1 MHTGKEDAD
10 SSYVYCTEC
19 MNIALDRVRE
29 WADNCA
35 IKKGEGLA
43 WFSLNLIFDAK

>member
-29 WADNCA
+29 WADNCT
-35 IKKGEGLA
+35 INKGEGLV
-43 WFSLNLIFDAK
+43 FVKLDL

>member
-10 SSYVYCTEC
+10 SSYVYSTEC
-19 MNIALDRVRE
+19 MDRVRE
-29 WADNCA
+29 WAGNCT
-35 IKKGEGLA
+35 IKKCEGLA